1 MRISDWSS
9 DVGSSDLLNW
19 GTDDD
24 SEEGARLVEISYDRR
39 GEVIGTL
46 VQPAQDWE
54 GRHPLPPDAGKGTLD
69 PLSVIAGLGELLQAG
84 GRCEGTFPVFDGR
97 KRYDLIVSDAGERA
111 LEPTSYSLYTGPA
124 RRCKL
129 DYKMLGGHKIER
141 SKYVET
147 DRKSVG

>member
-19 GTDDD
+19 GTDED

-69 PLSVIAGLGELLQAG
+69 PLSVIAGPGELLQAG

-97 KRYDLIVSDAGERA
+97 QRYDPLLSPPAG
-111 LEPTSYSLYTGPA
+111 
-124 RRCKL
+124 
-129 DYKMLGGHKIER
+129 GGLAPPPP
-141 SKYVET
+141 S
-147 DRKSVG
+147 